1 MAGPIALDAIVTGIK
16 LMELCPIPAL
26 QAIAK
31 TLISIWEAVQLVGV
45 RLTPIFFVSS
55 FLITMRLLFFFG
67 QMNRLAVLR
76 VTQMCTTILSAV
88 HDEYAR
94 GGHVEDLEG
103 PVAKLER

>member
-26 QAIAK
+26 QVIAK
-31 TLISIWEAVQLVGV
+31 TLINIWDAVQLVGV
-45 RLTPIFFVSS
+45 RLAPILFSI
-55 FLITMRLLFFFG
+55 ITMLFFR

-88 HDEYAR
+88 HEEFAR
-94 GGHVEDLEG
+94 GGHVEDLAG

>member
-1 MAGPIALDAIVTGIK
+1 
-16 LMELCPIPAL
+16 MELCPVPAL

-45 RLTPIFFVSS
+45 RLAPILFLKTS
-55 FLITMRLLFFFG
+55 FIITMLLFR
-67 QMNRLAVLR
+67 QMNRLAILR

-88 HDEYAR
+88 HEEFAR
-94 GGHVEDLEG
+94 GGHVEDLAG

>member
-1 MAGPIALDAIVTGIK
+1 
-16 LMELCPIPAL
+16 MELCPISAL
-26 QAIAK
+26 QGIAK

-45 RLTPIFFVSS
+45 RPTSDLLKSS
-55 FLITMRLLFFFG
+55 FMITVVLFFC
-67 QMNRLAVLR
+67 QMNRLAILR

-88 HDEYAR
+88 HDEFAR

>member
-1 MAGPIALDAIVTGIK
+1 MAGPIALEAIVTGID

-31 TLISIWEAVQLVGV
+31 TLISIWEAVKLVGV
-45 RLTPIFFVSS
+45 RLVHYPFI
-55 FLITMRLLFFFG
+55 IMMLLFFA
-67 QMNRLAVLR
+67 QMNRLAILR

-88 HDEYAR
+88 HEEFTR
-94 GGHVEDLEG
+94 GGQVDDLAG